1 MKDKWLADL
10 KNKFEGHEDDP
21 PDGIWMSIEK
31 ELFSEEESNVF
42 PLLPANDITE
52 NQDDKKHNK
61 NKLRRIIGTLS
72 IAAGIAVLV
81 SVVFFR
87 ETKNDAIQNL
97 TESRQQKMTKEN
109 LLSSSSPDSIN
120 KDSVV
125 SNFEVHKKD
134 FNLKSQIALG
144 NELFHIIKANTTYV
158 LHNELYDYLKIQSK
172 SIESANRYNLQN
184 SEDDSLKTG
193 VLAAL
198 GKNDKN
204 NIDSL
209 TTVTYSGENL
219 AQIDIYKKRE
229 RLNADRKW
237 SLGFISGPPISSSS
251 PSSHQLEGYVMM
263 NGNQLEIPAGSE
275 EEAEEGPL
283 GAIFAGNMYENVK
296 TDIRHRLP
304 VKLGLSVFYQ
314 LDDHWSVS
322 TGITYARLSSDLLSG
337 TEANMIRGEQTVK
350 YVGVPVQIHY
360 KIWQKGN
367 TSVYAGAGV
376 QVEKPISG
384 KMKTNYI
391 VNHEVVESF
400 SEKLNV
406 NSLQISLNAGGGV
419 QYKVFRNFGIYFE
432 PSLRYNFKDGSE
444 IRTLY
449 REKPLNL
456 NLEFGVRY
464 SIQ

>member
-21 PDGIWMSIEK
+21 PDGVWMSIEK
-31 ELFSEEESNVF
+31 ELFPEEEGNVF
-42 PLLPANDITE
+42 PLLPAADIIE
-52 NQDDKKHNK
+52 NNDDKKHNK
-61 NKLRRIIGTLS
+61 KKLGRIIGTFS

-81 SVVFFR
+81 SVIFFH
-87 ETKNDAIQNL
+87 ETKADAVKNL
-97 TESRQQKMTKEN
+97 TESRQQKITKDN
-109 LLSSSSPDSIN
+109 LLSSSSPDSVDTNSIVLN
-120 KDSVV
+120 
-125 SNFEVHKKD
+125 
-134 FNLKSQIALG
+134 KSQAALG
-144 NELFHIIKANTTYV
+144 NELFNVIKANTTNV
-158 LHNELYDYLKIQSK
+158 SHNELHDYLKIQTK
-172 SIESANRYNLQN
+172 GIETENRYELQN
-184 SEDDSLKTG
+184 SVGNSLMAG
-193 VLAAL
+193 MLAASE
-198 GKNDKN
+198 KNSN
-204 NIDSL
+204 NSDSIAAL
-209 TTVTYSGENL
+209 AYSGENL
-219 AQIDIYKKRE
+219 AQIDIYKKSE

-237 SLGFISGPPISSSS
+237 SLGLISGPPISSSS
-251 PSSHQLEGYVMM
+251 PSSHQQEGYVMM

-275 EEAEEGPL
+275 EETEDGPL
-283 GAIFAGNMYENVK
+283 GAIFAGNRDEDVK

-314 LDDHWSVS
+314 LDDQWSVS

-367 TSVYAGAGV
+367 TSVYAGAGA
-376 QVEKPISG
+376 QIEKPISG

-391 VNHEVVESF
+391 VNHEVKESF
-400 SEKLNV
+400 SESFKV

-419 QYKVFRNFGIYFE
+419 QYKIFRNFGIYFE